1 MVYSFSISNGD
12 MSVYN
17 KLGLNA
23 ELILREA
30 GIPPRAVANGKF
42 VLTREQ
48 YKAMYVA
55 IGNQIGQDRILDI
68 STIDA
73 KPAFVPATFV
83 GLCASDGVT
92 CIKRVARYKRL
103 IAPYMMLVTESSDS
117 ISVTYEFEDGEQ
129 LPDFTVLYEQINLLS
144 ILRKGM
150 SQPTLKPLEVA
161 GNCRY
166 PNNIID
172 YIRVSPKKENTNKLV
187 FDKKQ
192 LNRPFI
198 TENNNMWEY
207 LEKELNQRLD
217 EMEIDNSFSAV
228 VRKILFELLPSGIS
242 DVEKIAQE
250 LGVSKR
256 TLQRKLKDEHTTYNE
271 QLNHTRE
278 LMVRNYLKMDMSLD
292 EIAFLVNYIDT
303 KSLSRAFKVWT
314 GMSITEYK
322 NQL

>member
-12 MSVYN
+12 MSIYKN
-17 KLGLNA
+17 LGLSA

-30 GIPPRAVANGKF
+30 GIPPRAVDNGKF

-48 YKAMYVA
+48 YKAMYAA
-55 IGNQIGQDRILDI
+55 IGNQIGRDKILDI

-83 GLCASDGVT
+83 GLCASDGLA
-92 CIKRVARYKRL
+92 CIHRVAKYKRL
-103 IAPYMMLVTESSDS
+103 IAPYIMVVEDKNDKV
-117 ISVTYEFEDGEQ
+117 SVAYEFEDGET

-144 ILRKGM
+144 IIRKGIGNEA
-150 SQPTLKPLEVA
+150 LKPIQVT
-161 GNCRY
+161 GRVTY
-166 PNNIID
+166 PENIID
-172 YIRVSPKKENTNKLV
+172 YMRVRPEKSDRNRLI
-187 FDKKQ
+187 FDKRT
-192 LNRPFI
+192 LSRPFI

-217 EMEIDNSFSAV
+217 EIETDNSFSAV
-228 VRKILFELLPSGIS
+228 VRRVLFELLPSGVS
-242 DVEKIAQE
+242 DVEKVASE

-256 TLQRKLKDEHTTYNE
+256 TVQRKLKDENTTYNE

-278 LMVRNYLKMDMSLD
+278 LIVRNYLKMDMSLD
-292 EIAFLVNYIDT
+292 EIAFLINYIDT